1 MIPYNKNLVS
11 NARTLRKNMTPEEK
25 RLWYD
30 FLKRLPYNVRRQ
42 HNIQNY
48 IVDFYI
54 AEKKIV
60 IEIDGK
66 QHASPEHKEAD
77 EQRDKSL
84 ANWNISVLRYSNES
98 IRNNFRAVAEDI
110 LKNLELDY
118 KDLKP
123 L

>member
-1 MIPYNKNLVS
+1 MIELPEILNLPPKLLPFLLNIGKYRYYLADGGRGS
-11 NARTLRKNMTPEEK
+11 GKSQAFARIIL
-25 RLWYD
+25 
-30 FLKRLPYNVRRQ
+30 
-42 HNIQNY
+42 
-48 IVDFYI
+48 YI

-66 QHASPEHKEAD
+66 QHTSPEHKEAD
-77 EQRDKSL
+77 EQRDKFL